1 MKSNWIKYI
10 GIACVL
16 LSISTPAGA
25 QILRVQGRHV
35 PPENMGEVIKRETT
49 YWSEVARKAIKD
61 GHMTGWR
68 LYRSIDGT
76 NLDTDPNLIFVNEFT
91 PEQLGRDDQIWD
103 FKKVFPDK
111 DLSEVETFS
120 MGTTKRMV
128 FYYNIVAIAKSQPK
142 FIRVNF
148 AKATNPEDVG
158 RYLELEQTLW
168 QPFIQERMDSGKTNV
183 VSWSLSRALYPRGV
197 DTEYDAITVDG
208 FDTFADALWT
218 RYGDDA
224 EFPETSEIW
233 EVHHKAVI
241 HLYELI
247 MAVGPEE

>member
-1 MKSNWIKYI
+1 MKTNRIKFA
-10 GIACVL
+10 GIACLL
-16 LSISTPAGA
+16 LSISTPALA

-35 PPENMGEVIKRETT
+35 PPENMGEVIERETT

-61 GHMTGWR
+61 GHMSGWR

-76 NLDTDPNLIFVNEFT
+76 NLDEDPNLIFVNEFT
-91 PEQLGRDDQIWD
+91 PEQIGSDDQIWD

-111 DLSEVETFS
+111 DISEVETFS
-120 MGTTKRMV
+120 MGTTKSLV
-128 FYYNIVAIAKSQPK
+128 YYYNLVAIAKSQPN

-148 AKATNPEDVG
+148 AKTKNFGDLG
-158 RYLELEQTLW
+158 RYLELEQSVW

-183 VSWSLSRALYPRGV
+183 VSWSLSRVLYPGGV

-208 FDTFADALWT
+208 FATFADALWT

-224 EFPETSEIW
+224 AFPDTSEIW
-233 EVHHKAVI
+233 EVHHKAKI

-247 MAVGPEE
+247 MSVGPEE